1 MCLILSFAGTNC
13 MAQYFVTAERER
25 PDFRLVIAFLW
36 HDLHNVDTDGDS
48 DNPASR
54 TWTSLLVR
62 NRQDE
67 SEIVTVNPVANTPLI
82 LRIESE
88 NEHLAARTAYFLS
101 EFMSVG
107 IAQSEDGPFQPPET
121 ILHAV
126 GSDFD
131 VAEGMRR
138 VASSPFIESTLNDPY
153 PNLRRK

>member
-1 MCLILSFAGTNC
+1 
-13 MAQYFVTAERER
+13 MAQYFVRTERER

-36 HDLHNVDTDGDS
+36 HDLYSVDTDGDS

-54 TWTSLLVR
+54 KWTWLFVR

-107 IAQSEDGPFQPPET
+107 IAQSEDGPFQPPHT

-131 VAEGMRR
+131 VSEAMLR
-138 VASSPFIESTLNDPY
+138 VASSPFIESTLSNPY
-153 PNLRRK
+153 PNLRRE